1 MALTPILADAVT
13 IGQDTGEQE
22 AANTVQTS
30 RTYRVDWKNGRITGF
45 TDGRDALE
53 QAIYKI
59 LMTERFAHLIYS
71 WNYGFEMSRLMGRSA
86 PEVQAEAE
94 TLISEALS
102 ADDRI
107 DSIKDFSIRFPDKR
121 SAAIRFTAV
130 SVFGDVEISTGVTF

>member
-30 RTYRVDWKNGRITGF
+30 RTYRVDWKNSRITGF

-71 WNYGFEMSRLMGRSA
+71 WNYGFEMSRL
-86 PEVQAEAE
+86 V
-94 TLISEALS
+94 SEAVT